1 MTTGLTVLALAG
13 LLQAVQYVLMAVP
26 ANLELGVIKTLS
38 PRDRRSF
45 GAPLADQVSPPV
57 GHLIRALKDL

>member
-1 MTTGLTVLALAG
+1 MTPELTVLALAG
-13 LLQAVQYVLMAVP
+13 LFQAVQYVLMAAP

-38 PRDRRSF
+38 PRDRHSF